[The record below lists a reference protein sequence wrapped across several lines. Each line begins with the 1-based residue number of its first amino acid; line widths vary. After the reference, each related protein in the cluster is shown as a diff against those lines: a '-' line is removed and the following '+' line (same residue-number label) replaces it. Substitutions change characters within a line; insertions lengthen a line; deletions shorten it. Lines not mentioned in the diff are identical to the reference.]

1 MSPSWDLFIIIFFI
15 IATVFG
21 IAMGRER
28 SMVGIIAAY
37 MGLVVSNIW
46 GNAIY
51 NLMGGGV
58 GAQMGNAL
66 TLTATPSPFFI
77 KAGIFVI
84 ILVLL
89 IIKGDFLKRALTSHV
104 GFWSII
110 TSGIYSFLNAGI
122 IVIALV
128 SFLGDAQRTDLLG
141 QSNLINLIQQYQVW
155 WMTLPVALMI
165 ILGFKEKE
173 EAK

>member
-15 IATVFG
+15 IAVVFG

-37 MGLVVSNIW
+37 MGLVVSNVW

-51 NLMGGGV
+51 NMIGGGV
-58 GAQMGNAL
+58 GAQVG
-66 TLTATPSPFFI
+66 TAISFSATTSPFFI
-77 KAGIFVI
+77 KAGIFVL
-84 ILVLL
+84 ILVML
-89 IIKGDFLKRALTSHV
+89 IIKGDFLKRAITSHAGV
-104 GFWSII
+104 GSILA
-110 TSGIYSFLNAGI
+110 SGLYSFLNAGI
-122 IVIALV
+122 IIIALV
-128 SFLGDAQRTDLLG
+128 SFLGDSQRTDLLT
-141 QSNLINLIQQYQVW
+141 QSHFINLIQQYQVW

-173 EAK
+173 E